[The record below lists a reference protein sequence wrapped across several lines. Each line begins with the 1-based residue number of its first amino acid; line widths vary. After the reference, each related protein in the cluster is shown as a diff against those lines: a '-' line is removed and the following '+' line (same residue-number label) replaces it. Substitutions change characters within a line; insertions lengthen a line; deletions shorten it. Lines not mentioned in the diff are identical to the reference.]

1 MLAELV
7 GSLQRLL
14 DRYDTAVLLAN
25 LPPAGPAG
33 GHTPG
38 SCAGGDAGAGAGPAG
53 GQEADV
59 GREPRWPVL
68 YVNNAWTA
76 LTGGRAWGLGVQ
88 RMKISGPATRDVIL
102 LGTHCCGVAR
112 STQACK
118 RPRGK
123 RAANEGECD

>member
-1 MLAELV
+1 MRRLCQRTAQALTLSYTTSRRNTCAACFASTPQAVLSELM

-25 LPPAGPAG
+25 LPAG

-38 SCAGGDAGAGAGPAG
+38 SCAGGGADAGPVG
-53 GQEADV
+53 GQAAAS

-76 LTGGRAWGLGVQ
+76 LTGGRA
-88 RMKISGPATRDVIL
+88 
-102 LGTHCCGVAR
+102 
-112 STQACK
+112 
-118 RPRGK
+118 
-123 RAANEGECD
+123 